1 MLDTNVLISA
11 LIFGGQAGRL
21 LSKLF
26 LSEHELLVS
35 EYDDEE
41 FQAKLQQKWPAKAEK
56 VYQCYRTLNINFCKS
71 TDKVLGHLRDE
82 KDIPVLSD
90 AIYNKVDII
99 LTGDKD
105 FLEANLTNPL
115 VFSPSMLYEYLNK
128 EWRNEVYC
136 IESKYSMP
144 FVLINNWETG
154 VISCLLFY
162 WKNLEEKMI
171 EDIYKNIV
179 YSSEY
184 M

>member
-21 LSKLF
+21 FSQLF

-35 EYDDEE
+35 EYVDEE

-90 AIYNKVDII
+90 AIYNKADII

-105 FLEANLTNPL
+105 FLESGVKKPAIMTPME
-115 VFSPSMLYEYLNK
+115 FLN
-128 EWRNEVYC
+128 
-136 IESKYSMP
+136 M
-144 FVLINNWETG
+144 
-154 VISCLLFY
+154 
-162 WKNLEEKMI
+162 
-171 EDIYKNIV
+171 
-179 YSSEY
+179 
-184 M
+184 